1 VAFLLSRG
9 LAERQWRLRQN
20 PSKKLRVALISGGR
34 SGEHEISLRSAESV
48 RGALDPDK
56 YDITDYFI
64 DKQGK
69 WHPTAIAP
77 EPEANAGID
86 VALPM
91 LHGTFGEDGTVQGL
105 LELAGVP
112 YVGAGVLAS
121 AVSMDKPMTK
131 RLCAQAGL
139 PVVNYIVL
147 TRGTFDSNRLDLP
160 FEYPVFVKPAN
171 LGSSVGITK
180 ANNGGELKRA
190 LEHASQ
196 YDRKVIVERGVRGRE
211 FECAVLGGEPA
222 TAAIP
227 CEIIPSQDF
236 YTYEDKY
243 LLDQARID
251 LPPDLTS
258 DQISQVQQLAINC
271 FETVGCEGMAR
282 VDFLM
287 DGKTGEFF
295 INEINTIPGFTS
307 ISMYPKMWEY
317 SGLPYAAL
325 LDRLINLALERAAER
340 RQIQYSR

>member
-1 VAFLLSRG
+1 
-9 LAERQWRLRQN
+9 
-20 PSKKLRVALISGGR
+20 VALIFGGR

-48 RGALDPDK
+48 RRALDPAK
-56 YDITDYFI
+56 YEISDYFI

-69 WHPTAIAP
+69 WHPSAIAP
-77 EPEANAGID
+77 EPAANAGID
-86 VALPM
+86 VAFPM

-105 LELAGVP
+105 LELAGLP

-121 AVSMDKPMTK
+121 AAAMDKAMTK

-139 PVVNYIVL
+139 PVVEHFVL
-147 TRGTFDSNRLDLP
+147 TRGRFDSTCLELP
-160 FEYPVFVKPAN
+160 FPYPVFVKPAN
-171 LGSSVGITK
+171 LGSSVGISK
-180 ANNGGELKRA
+180 ANDCQQLKKA
-190 LEHASQ
+190 LDVASQ
-196 YDRKVIVERGVRGRE
+196 YDRKIIVERGIKGRE
-211 FECAVLGGEPA
+211 FECGVLGGEPA
-222 TAAIP
+222 AASMP
-227 CEIIPSQDF
+227 CEVIPSQDF

-251 LPPDLTS
+251 LPANLTAQ
-258 DQISQVQQLAINC
+258 QISEMQRLAIGC

-287 DGKTGEFF
+287 DHDSGEFF

-317 SGLPYAAL
+317 SGIPYPAL
-325 LDRLINLALERAAER
+325 LDRLISLAIERAETR